1 MALGAESNPI
11 AGMLAPALLGG
22 LILNVMPCVL
32 PVLSIKLM
40 NVAGKAGRDRRHVR
54 LGFLISS
61 AGILAAFIVL
71 AAATVGAKA
80 AGAMV
85 GWGFQFQQPAFLVVL
100 ALICVTFAAN
110 LWGLF
115 DIGLPVAVA
124 TRIPMRDGR
133 GLVEDFFTGVFA
145 TLLATPCSAPFLGTA
160 VSFALARGPFEIFA
174 IFATLGVGLA
184 LPYLLVAAMPGLT
197 SFLPR
202 PGPWMVTLRRLLG
215 VALAG
220 TAVWLIVVLS
230 GQIGRLGAILVG
242 GCLASL
248 LLFLWMRR
256 QSYPTSRLA
265 SWTSIVSIV
274 GLALGIAIIS
284 PTTVATIRPQVADV
298 IWRPFDESQIPILV
312 SQGHIIVVDVTADWC
327 LTCKANKMFVLDRAP
342 VAAQLSGND
351 VVAMAAD
358 WTTPSAPVNAFITR
372 FRRPGIPLTVVFG
385 PSATSGIALP
395 EILTSDRVLAALRT
409 ARGKGESPDTTA
421 YR

>member
-1 MALGAESNPI
+1 MVLASESGQFV
-11 AGMLAPALLGG
+11 GMLGLALLGG

-32 PVLSIKLM
+32 PVLSVKLM

-100 ALICVTFAAN
+100 ALICTAFAAN

-115 DIGLPVAVA
+115 DIRLPVAIA
-124 TRIPMRDGR
+124 TRIPVADAR
-133 GLVEDFFTGVFA
+133 GLGEDFFTGVFA

-160 VSFALARGPFEIFA
+160 VSFALSRGPFEIFA
-174 IFATLGVGLA
+174 IFATLGIGLA
-184 LPYLLVAAMPGLT
+184 VPYLTVAAMPGLT
-197 SFLPR
+197 SLLPR

-215 VALAG
+215 FALAG
-220 TAVWLIVVLS
+220 TAAWLVFVLGS
-230 GQIGRLGAILVG
+230 QIGALGAIVVA

-248 LLFLWMRR
+248 VLFLWM
-256 QSYPTSRLA
+256 QQFHTASKLG
-265 SWTSIVSIV
+265 SWTPVVSIV
-274 GLALGIAIIS
+274 GVVLAVAVIS
-284 PTTVATIRPQVADV
+284 ATIVATTRQQVANV
-298 IWRPFDESQIPILV
+298 LWRPFDESQIPILV
-312 SQGHIIVVDVTADWC
+312 SQGHIVVVDVTAVWC
-327 LTCKANKMFVLDRAP
+327 VTCKANKMFVLDRYP
-342 VAAQLSGND
+342 VATQLSRYD
-351 VVAMAAD
+351 VVAMVAD

-385 PSATSGIALP
+385 PSATSGIPLP
-395 EILTSDRVLAALRT
+395 EILTSDRVLAAMRM
-409 ARGKGESPDTTA
+409 AGGRDVDVVEQN
-421 YR
+421 